1 MSRRVY
7 TPQLGAIRF
16 TASMVAA
23 SVVVGCAS
31 SGATTRRA
39 APAPAVT
46 ARVDSAALPQ
56 LAVDQISDGGVSA
69 QRVRHFDA
77 VNQDVRLV
85 VRALAENF
93 GMGHQIDPDVKG
105 HVNTRLENATLEQ
118 ALATVLGPLGY
129 AYQVE
134 GGVVRVSGM
143 RLQTQIFSL
152 DYVSLNRVGTTST
165 IVTRRVSSQGAFS
178 SNVGISN
185 ISQLGQAGF
194 GGGGF
199 GGGGISGGG
208 ESITSVTAADLWAEI
223 RVALETLVFEAAS
236 DTGARVQ
243 SVQSGTPMA
252 GQAGFGGIGMANT
265 GASGRSSADGR
276 QLIVNPL
283 AGTILVTAP
292 PAKLAQVE
300 AYLAAV
306 QSAVQRQVLIEA
318 KIVEVELR
326 REFRFGIDWRSLSE
340 TARLGINF
348 AGARN
353 LALAP
358 ANTVTLTLGGG
369 DSRIELALQALES
382 QGAVSVLASPML
394 SALHNQPAVFDATQD
409 EVFFSITRQPIIG
422 PTGTIVS
429 FNTQVVPQQISVGI
443 VLNVLANIG
452 ADQVITMNIR
462 PGLSD
467 VTGSARQA
475 LPEGGEVVVPIISR
489 RETDTMARVRAGETI
504 IIGGLT
510 RTRRRRDRSG
520 VPILQDIPGVG
531 GLFRTTEHEDL
542 KNEIVIFLTPTII
555 AGSSTA
561 TAVR

>member
-7 TPQLGAIRF
+7 APQLGALRF
-16 TASMVAA
+16 TASIFAA
-23 SVVVGCAS
+23 SFVVGCAS
-31 SGATTRRA
+31 SGAATRRP
-39 APAPAVT
+39 APAAAVT

-105 HVNTRLENATLEQ
+105 SVNTRLENATLEQ

-152 DYVSLNRVGTTST
+152 DYVSLSRVGTTST
-165 IVTRRVSSQGAFS
+165 IVTRRVGSQGGFS

-185 ISQLGQAGF
+185 ISQLGQT
-194 GGGGF
+194 GF

-223 RVALETLVFEAAS
+223 RVALEVLVFDAAAG

-243 SVQSGTPMA
+243 SAQTGTPMA
-252 GQAGFGGIGMANT
+252 GQPGFGGIGMANT

-369 DSRIELALQALES
+369 DSRIQLALQALES
-382 QGAVSVLASPML
+382 QGDVSVLASPML

-422 PTGTIVS
+422 PTGAIVS

-467 VTGSARQA
+467 VTGMARQT

-531 GLFRTTEHEDL
+531 GLFRTVENEDL

>member
-1 MSRRVY
+1 
-7 TPQLGAIRF
+7 
-16 TASMVAA
+16 
-23 SVVVGCAS
+23 
-31 SGATTRRA
+31 
-39 APAPAVT
+39 
-46 ARVDSAALPQ
+46 
-56 LAVDQISDGGVSA
+56 
-69 QRVRHFDA
+69 VRHFDA

-105 HVNTRLENATLEQ
+105 SVNTRLENATLEQ

-134 GGVVRVSGM
+134 GGVIRVSGM

-152 DYVSLNRVGTTST
+152 DYVSLNRIGTTST
-165 IVTRRVSSQGAFS
+165 IVTRRIGNQGALG

-185 ISQLGQAGF
+185 VAQLGQSPF
-194 GGGGF
+194 GGGF
-199 GGGGISGGG
+199 GGGGGIGGGG

-223 RVALETLVFEAAS
+223 RVALETLVFDAAS
-236 DTGARVQ
+236 GDTGGTRVQ
-243 SVQSGTPMA
+243 SVQTGTP
-252 GQAGFGGIGMANT
+252 GGGGFGGVGVAST

-326 REFRFGIDWRSLSE
+326 REFRFGIDWRTLSE
-340 TARLGINF
+340 RARIAIDF
-348 AGARN
+348 AGARTG
-353 LALAP
+353 ALAP
-358 ANTVTLTLGGG
+358 QNTVTLTLGGG
-369 DSRIELALQALES
+369 ASRVQLALQALET
-382 QGAVSVLASPML
+382 QGDVSVLASPML
-394 SALHNQPAVFDATQD
+394 SALNNQPAVFDATQD

-422 PTGTIVS
+422 PTGQIVS

-452 ADQVITMNIR
+452 ADHVITMNIR

-467 VTGSARQA
+467 VTGTARQA

-531 GLFRTTEHEDL
+531 GLFGTTENTDL

-555 AGSSTA
+555 AGSTTA
-561 TAVR
+561 AAVR

>member
-1 MSRRVY
+1 M
-7 TPQLGAIRF
+7 
-16 TASMVAA
+16 
-23 SVVVGCAS
+23 
-31 SGATTRRA
+31 
-39 APAPAVT
+39 
-46 ARVDSAALPQ
+46 RVDSAALPQ

-69 QRVRHFDA
+69 QRLRHFDA

-93 GMGHQIDPDVKG
+93 GMGHQIDPDVRG
-105 HVNTRLENATLEQ
+105 SVNTRLENATLEQ

-152 DYVSLNRVGTTST
+152 DYVSLSRVGTTST
-165 IVTRRVSSQGAFS
+165 IVTRRVGSQGGFS

-194 GGGGF
+194 GGGGI
-199 GGGGISGGG
+199 GGGG

-223 RVALETLVFEAAS
+223 RVALETLVFEAATG
-236 DTGARVQ
+236 DTGASRVQ
-243 SVQSGTPMA
+243 STQTGTL
-252 GQAGFGGIGMANT
+252 GQGGFGGVGMVNT
-265 GASGRSSADGR
+265 GASGRSSTDGR

-318 KIVEVELR
+318 KIVEVELK

-369 DSRIELALQALES
+369 DSRIQLALQALES
-382 QGAVSVLASPML
+382 QGDVSVLASPML

-452 ADQVITMNIR
+452 ADHVITMNIR

-520 VPILQDIPGVG
+520 VPVLQDIPGVG
-531 GLFRTTEHEDL
+531 GLFRTTENEEL

>member
-1 MSRRVY
+1 
-7 TPQLGAIRF
+7 
-16 TASMVAA
+16 
-23 SVVVGCAS
+23 
-31 SGATTRRA
+31 
-39 APAPAVT
+39 
-46 ARVDSAALPQ
+46 
-56 LAVDQISDGGVSA
+56 
-69 QRVRHFDA
+69 
-77 VNQDVRLV
+77 
-85 VRALAENF
+85 
-93 GMGHQIDPDVKG
+93 MGHQIDPDVKG
-105 HVNTRLENATLEQ
+105 SVNTRLENATLEQ

-165 IVTRRVSSQGAFS
+165 IVTRRVGSQGGFS

-185 ISQLGQAGF
+185 ISQLGQP
-194 GGGGF
+194 GF

-223 RVALETLVFEAAS
+223 RVALEVLVFDAAAG
-236 DTGARVQ
+236 DTGVRVQ
-243 SVQSGTPMA
+243 SAQTGTPMA

-265 GASGRSSADGR
+265 GASGRSSTDGR

-369 DSRIELALQALES
+369 DSRIQLALQALES

-422 PTGTIVS
+422 PTGQIVS

-531 GLFRTTEHEDL
+531 GLFRTTENEDM